1 MSPNDLEVQL
11 RTNGI
16 ERLVLE
22 MSKDS
27 EKYTETKELIIGLV
41 NRARIRSLKLANH
54 IGTLGHNPV
63 SEGTKSELY
72 RLLTLF
78 LASRS
83 MAELVEKP
91 LGEEFDPIY
100 QLQLIEETELSRLLL
115 SLAVTE
121 VS

>member
-1 MSPNDLEVQL
+1 
-11 RTNGI
+11 
-16 ERLVLE
+16 
-22 MSKDS
+22 
-27 EKYTETKELIIGLV
+27 
-41 NRARIRSLKLANH
+41 
-54 IGTLGHNPV
+54 
-63 SEGTKSELY
+63 
-72 RLLTLF
+72 
-78 LASRS
+78 